1 MRTLFFCLLV
11 CGLPGAV
18 SAGPF
23 SRRPVAKA
31 VATVGFG
38 TAQAVAEQMARIGRV
53 AHFGGNAGY
62 EGCGSGSSPA
72 AAEHNCCFRNRWA
85 PREVG
90 YAQSANGTWYACCRY

>member
-1 MRTLFFCLLV
+1 MRTLYFCLLICCV
-11 CGLPGAV
+11 PSAV

-53 AHFGGNAGY
+53 AHFGGNTG
-62 EGCGSGSSPA
+62 
-72 AAEHNCCFRNRWA
+72 
-85 PREVG
+85 
-90 YAQSANGTWYACCRY
+90 